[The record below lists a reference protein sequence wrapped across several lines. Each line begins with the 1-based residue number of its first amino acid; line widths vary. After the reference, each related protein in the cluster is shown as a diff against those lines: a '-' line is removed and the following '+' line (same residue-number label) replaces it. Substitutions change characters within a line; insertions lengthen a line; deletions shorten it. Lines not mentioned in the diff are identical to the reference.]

1 MKTILDKITEGMDNR
16 LVYYPDMVEGKN
28 DTEKAYTFLQCVI
41 EDMQD
46 NWDSDSIDDAVIKI
60 AKEIQKS
67 RKTNS

>member
-28 DTEKAYTFLQCVI
+28 DTEKAYTFLQGVI
-41 EDMQD
+41 EDMQY
-46 NWDSDSIDDAVIKI
+46 NWDEDAIDDAVIKI
-60 AKEIQKS
+60 AKEIQKY

>member
-1 MKTILDKITEGMDNR
+1 MKTILDKITECMDNR